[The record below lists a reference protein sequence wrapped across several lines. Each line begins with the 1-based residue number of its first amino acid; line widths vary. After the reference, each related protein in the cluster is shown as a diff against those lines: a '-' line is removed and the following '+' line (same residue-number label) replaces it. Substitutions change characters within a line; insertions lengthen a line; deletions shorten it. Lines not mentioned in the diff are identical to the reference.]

1 MRDSGCCSR
10 VTGEGQPL
18 GGNTTTTRRRASRR
32 ADEYLLTTVEL
43 LEYAQA
49 LVLRNELGAAS
60 AVVLVAGRVLA
71 KAAGRR

>member
-1 MRDSGCCSR
+1 MRDSGCGSR
-10 VTGEGQPL
+10 VTGEGKPL
-18 GGNTTTTRRRASRR
+18 DGNTTTTRRRASTR

-49 LVLRNELGAAS
+49 LVRRNELGAAS